1 MREER
6 EMTARTPSEQ
16 SKRWHAPEAEPN
28 KKNGISPGYAHLGG
42 AASQQVWLPSATA
55 AVALTGV
62 LLLSR
67 CAATELRGVLRPQ
80 LHPVQ

>member
-1 MREER
+1 
-6 EMTARTPSEQ
+6 MTARTPSEQ
-16 SKRWHAPEAEPN
+16 SNEVARAGSRAKQEERYLARIRPPRRC
-28 KKNGISPGYAHLGG
+28 GIPAG
-42 AASQQVWLPSATA
+42 VATA

-80 LHPVQ
+80 LQDLEQVCF